1 MMANFTKCVVLVI
14 AAAVFQT
21 SEVRSIVGGHA
32 SLPGAAPYI
41 VAIKTTSA
49 STLLCAG
56 VLIKTTWILTTA
68 QCVNDKTAAD
78 LKILTG
84 SHRLLTSKELLL
96 VSKIERHPS
105 YKPASSEYNLAL
117 LQLSA
122 AVSLSSRVATVVLND
137 EPIISGIPVVF
148 FGWGASSYGSLAYS
162 NVLQSLYKRTLSTS
176 DCRAQSELVD
186 LSADNICTI
195 GQPGQAACTH
205 DEAGPLV
212 RYDTQKL
219 VGLFNYGSQCTGRS
233 PDVFVNVLTHK
244 TWIDSIAI

>member
-148 FGWGASSYGSLAYS
+148 FGWGASSYGSLAHFI
-162 NVLQSLYKRTLSTS
+162 NVHCQHLIVALKANWWIYQLIIYVLSVNPDKLLARTTRQVRWYDMTRKNLLDSS
-176 DCRAQSELVD
+176 IMVRSAQVARQTCL
-186 LSADNICTI
+186 
-195 GQPGQAACTH
+195 
-205 DEAGPLV
+205 
-212 RYDTQKL
+212 
-219 VGLFNYGSQCTGRS
+219 
-233 PDVFVNVLTHK
+233 
-244 TWIDSIAI
+244 